1 MLLNNHNP
9 RIIEIEETQAKL
21 RRNIEQ
27 SKQLID
33 SAQRCLEK
41 SRRMRIPERA

>member
-1 MLLNNHNP
+1 MHSQTDALRLA
-9 RIIEIEETQAKL
+9 EIEATQAKL

-33 SAQRCLEK
+33 SARRCLEQ
-41 SRRMRIPERA
+41 SRRPREVEPA